1 MGADLSAAPRE
12 DEIVALTPDEVAR
25 LAGLARLQLT
35 EQECA
40 ELAPE
45 LDVILTSVH
54 QVAEVAGPDVP
65 LMTHALPLV
74 NVMREDVVTESLA
87 TADALAA
94 APATEDGRFRVP
106 QILSEN

>member
-1 MGADLSAAPRE
+1 M
-12 DEIVALTPDEVAR
+12 ALTAEEVAR

-45 LDVILTSVH
+45 LDVILAAVQ
-54 QVAEVAGPDVP
+54 QVGEVAGPDVP

-74 NVMREDVVTESLA
+74 NVMRDDVVTESLSPE
-87 TADALAA
+87 DALAA

-106 QILSEN
+106 QILSED